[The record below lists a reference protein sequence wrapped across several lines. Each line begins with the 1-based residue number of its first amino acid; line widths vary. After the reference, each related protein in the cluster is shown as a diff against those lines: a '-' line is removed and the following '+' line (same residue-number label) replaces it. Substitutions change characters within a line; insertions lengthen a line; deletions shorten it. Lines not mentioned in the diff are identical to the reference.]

1 MMGIGQ
7 GGSGVTGVLWRGIAA
22 LAAVLAAALAAALAA
37 TESGAAGQENGN
49 LLRPDSAFYW
59 GADAVG
65 MVGGRDFSA
74 GIGFVT
80 ALSGDIGRPGFI
92 VGGGFGLGR
101 TRTLWNA
108 TDSRYA
114 AFVAGHQWVA
124 PSHYLSLSAGLAW
137 RDKDEGGGRPG
148 AAVGAVLRSTFET
161 SARDAAYLQSY
172 GAYSTIDDEVHFHV
186 RLGRRMA
193 RLRFGGEF
201 MLFDDAGNR
210 PTLRY
215 GAFLG
220 DIPVNERI
228 GMNLAIGYRHELE
241 PGKGDGLY
249 ATIGFS
255 MLLDLLR

>member
-1 MMGIGQ
+1 MGIGR
-7 GGSGVTGVLWRGIAA
+7 GWSGVTGGLWRSI
-22 LAAVLAAALAAALAA
+22 AALAAALPAMG
-37 TESGAAGQENGN
+37 SGAAGQENGN
-49 LLRPDSAFYW
+49 LLRPDSALYW

-65 MVGGRDFSA
+65 MVGGRDFST

-80 ALSGDIGRPGFI
+80 ALSGDIGLPGFI

-114 AFVAGHQWVA
+114 TFVAGHQWVA
-124 PSHYLSLSAGLAW
+124 PSHYLSLSAGLGW

-148 AAVGAVLRSTFET
+148 AALGAVVRYAFET

-172 GAYSTIDDEVHFHV
+172 GAYSTIDDEVHFHL

-201 MLFDDAGNR
+201 TLFDDAGNR

-220 DIPVNERI
+220 DIPVTERI

-241 PGKGDGLY
+241 PGKGDGIY